1 MNIADAKE
9 QIKDSVEAYLLKDD
23 AGMYKITPA
32 RQRPIFL
39 IGAPGI
45 GKTAIMEQ
53 IAQELQ
59 IGIVS
64 YSMTHHTRQSA
75 LGLPRIVHNEFE
87 GFEYDSSEY
96 TMSEIVSSIYDYMS
110 ETGLRA
116 GILFL
121 DEINCVSET
130 LYPSMLQFLQ
140 FKTFGRHRIPHD
152 WIIVCAGNPPEYN
165 KSVHE
170 FDIVTLDRLREI
182 EVEPEYAAWK
192 RYATQKGIHPAVTT
206 FLEAKPDCFYLVQS
220 KPGGGK
226 SFVTARGWE
235 DLAEAIALY
244 EEMGKPISRDLIGQF
259 LRDDDIADSFSVY
272 YNLFD
277 KYRSDY
283 QIMSILLAVC
293 LLTGIVG
300 CRKKEQK
307 ADAKYTIYQINQ
319 SGTALV
325 PKDYDGTGKSVDEE
339 VKGMLSALQ
348 KCDDEVKAQAALPKK
363 VKLERYTLEDEKLI
377 LYYNAAY
384 GKMDTVREV
393 LCRAAL
399 VRSLTQIDGV
409 DLVMICVDGTPLTDK
424 KGNTYGYQ
432 QAEDFVQNTGSS
444 INSFQEMKLTLYY
457 ADSSGEKLQKEEDTV
472 RYNSNE
478 SKERVVVEQL
488 MRGPSNNRL
497 LATIPKGT
505 KLLGVSIKDHICYL
519 NFDEGLRNIAPG
531 VSPETVIYSIVNS
544 VIDGGN
550 VSEVQISINGDSS
563 IVYQE
568 SIKLDEPLSRNQ
580 EMIKE
585 D

>member
-1 MNIADAKE
+1 MRRMK
-9 QIKDSVEAYLLKDD
+9 
-23 AGMYKITPA
+23 KI
-32 RQRPIFL
+32 
-39 IGAPGI
+39 
-45 GKTAIMEQ
+45 
-53 IAQELQ
+53 
-59 IGIVS
+59 
-64 YSMTHHTRQSA
+64 
-75 LGLPRIVHNEFE
+75 
-87 GFEYDSSEY
+87 
-96 TMSEIVSSIYDYMS
+96 
-110 ETGLRA
+110 
-116 GILFL
+116 
-121 DEINCVSET
+121 
-130 LYPSMLQFLQ
+130 
-140 FKTFGRHRIPHD
+140 
-152 WIIVCAGNPPEYN
+152 
-165 KSVHE
+165 
-170 FDIVTLDRLREI
+170 
-182 EVEPEYAAWK
+182 
-192 RYATQKGIHPAVTT
+192 
-206 FLEAKPDCFYLVQS
+206 
-220 KPGGGK
+220 
-226 SFVTARGWE
+226 
-235 DLAEAIALY
+235 
-244 EEMGKPISRDLIGQF
+244 
-259 LRDDDIADSFSVY
+259 
-272 YNLFD
+272 
-277 KYRSDY
+277 Y
-283 QIMSILLAVC
+283 QIISILLAMC
-293 LLTGIVG
+293 LLTSIVG

-348 KCDDEVKAQAALPKK
+348 KCDDEVKAQ
-363 VKLERYTLEDEKLI
+363 
-377 LYYNAAY
+377 AAY

-457 ADSSGEKLQKEEDTV
+457 ADPSGEKLQKEEDTV

>member
-1 MNIADAKE
+1 MRRMK
-9 QIKDSVEAYLLKDD
+9 
-23 AGMYKITPA
+23 KI
-32 RQRPIFL
+32 
-39 IGAPGI
+39 
-45 GKTAIMEQ
+45 
-53 IAQELQ
+53 
-59 IGIVS
+59 
-64 YSMTHHTRQSA
+64 
-75 LGLPRIVHNEFE
+75 
-87 GFEYDSSEY
+87 
-96 TMSEIVSSIYDYMS
+96 
-110 ETGLRA
+110 
-116 GILFL
+116 
-121 DEINCVSET
+121 
-130 LYPSMLQFLQ
+130 
-140 FKTFGRHRIPHD
+140 
-152 WIIVCAGNPPEYN
+152 
-165 KSVHE
+165 
-170 FDIVTLDRLREI
+170 
-182 EVEPEYAAWK
+182 
-192 RYATQKGIHPAVTT
+192 
-206 FLEAKPDCFYLVQS
+206 
-220 KPGGGK
+220 
-226 SFVTARGWE
+226 
-235 DLAEAIALY
+235 
-244 EEMGKPISRDLIGQF
+244 
-259 LRDDDIADSFSVY
+259 
-272 YNLFD
+272 
-277 KYRSDY
+277 Y
-283 QIMSILLAVC
+283 QIISILLAVC
-293 LLTGIVG
+293 LLTGVVG

-384 GKMDTVREV
+384 G
-393 LCRAAL
+393 
-399 VRSLTQIDGV
+399 V

-444 INSFQEMKLTLYY
+444 INSFQEMKLTLCY

>member
-1 MNIADAKE
+1 M
-9 QIKDSVEAYLLKDD
+9 
-23 AGMYKITPA
+23 
-32 RQRPIFL
+32 
-39 IGAPGI
+39 
-45 GKTAIMEQ
+45 
-53 IAQELQ
+53 
-59 IGIVS
+59 
-64 YSMTHHTRQSA
+64 
-75 LGLPRIVHNEFE
+75 
-87 GFEYDSSEY
+87 
-96 TMSEIVSSIYDYMS
+96 
-110 ETGLRA
+110 
-116 GILFL
+116 
-121 DEINCVSET
+121 
-130 LYPSMLQFLQ
+130 
-140 FKTFGRHRIPHD
+140 
-152 WIIVCAGNPPEYN
+152 
-165 KSVHE
+165 
-170 FDIVTLDRLREI
+170 
-182 EVEPEYAAWK
+182 
-192 RYATQKGIHPAVTT
+192 
-206 FLEAKPDCFYLVQS
+206 
-220 KPGGGK
+220 
-226 SFVTARGWE
+226 
-235 DLAEAIALY
+235 
-244 EEMGKPISRDLIGQF
+244 
-259 LRDDDIADSFSVY
+259 
-272 YNLFD
+272 
-277 KYRSDY
+277 
-283 QIMSILLAVC
+283 
-293 LLTGIVG
+293 
-300 CRKKEQK
+300 
-307 ADAKYTIYQINQ
+307 
-319 SGTALV
+319 
-325 PKDYDGTGKSVDEE
+325 DEE

-444 INSFQEMKLTLYY
+444 I
-457 ADSSGEKLQKEEDTV
+457 GEKLQKEEDTV

-568 SIKLDEPLSRNQ
+568 SIKLDEPLSRIQ

>member
-1 MNIADAKE
+1 MRRDAKREE
-9 QIKDSVEAYLLKDD
+9 QTGRLL
-23 AGMYKITPA
+23 AAVVLAAMLTV
-32 RQRPIFL
+32 L
-39 IGAPGI
+39 CGI
-45 GKTAIMEQ
+45 IHQ
-53 IAQELQ
+53 
-59 IGIVS
+59 
-64 YSMTHHTRQSA
+64 
-75 LGLPRIVHNEFE
+75 
-87 GFEYDSSEY
+87 
-96 TMSEIVSSIYDYMS
+96 
-110 ETGLRA
+110 
-116 GILFL
+116 
-121 DEINCVSET
+121 
-130 LYPSMLQFLQ
+130 LY
-140 FKTFGRHRIPHD
+140 HR
-152 WIIVCAGNPPEYN
+152 
-165 KSVHE
+165 
-170 FDIVTLDRLREI
+170 
-182 EVEPEYAAWK
+182 EYAE
-192 RYATQKGIHPAVTT
+192 TDTPN
-206 FLEAKPDCFYLVQS
+206 DCF
-220 KPGGGK
+220 
-226 SFVTARGWE
+226 
-235 DLAEAIALY
+235 
-244 EEMGKPISRDLIGQF
+244 
-259 LRDDDIADSFSVY
+259 
-272 YNLFD
+272 
-277 KYRSDY
+277 
-283 QIMSILLAVC
+283 AVSAA
-293 LLTGIVG
+293 TG
-300 CRKKEQK
+300 E
-307 ADAKYTIYQINQ
+307 T
-319 SGTALV
+319 
-325 PKDYDGTGKSVDEE
+325 
-339 VKGMLSALQ
+339 
-348 KCDDEVKAQAALPKK
+348 ALPKMVCLTFDDGPSK
-363 VKLERYTLEDEKLI
+363 NTVPILEILDREQVPATFFVCAQDANERYLPLVADIAAAGHQIALHSATHQYSKIYASTDAFWQDIKALRQALEDEKLI

>member
-1 MNIADAKE
+1 MK
-9 QIKDSVEAYLLKDD
+9 
-23 AGMYKITPA
+23 KI
-32 RQRPIFL
+32 
-39 IGAPGI
+39 
-45 GKTAIMEQ
+45 
-53 IAQELQ
+53 
-59 IGIVS
+59 
-64 YSMTHHTRQSA
+64 
-75 LGLPRIVHNEFE
+75 
-87 GFEYDSSEY
+87 
-96 TMSEIVSSIYDYMS
+96 
-110 ETGLRA
+110 
-116 GILFL
+116 
-121 DEINCVSET
+121 
-130 LYPSMLQFLQ
+130 
-140 FKTFGRHRIPHD
+140 
-152 WIIVCAGNPPEYN
+152 
-165 KSVHE
+165 
-170 FDIVTLDRLREI
+170 
-182 EVEPEYAAWK
+182 
-192 RYATQKGIHPAVTT
+192 
-206 FLEAKPDCFYLVQS
+206 
-220 KPGGGK
+220 
-226 SFVTARGWE
+226 
-235 DLAEAIALY
+235 
-244 EEMGKPISRDLIGQF
+244 
-259 LRDDDIADSFSVY
+259 
-272 YNLFD
+272 
-277 KYRSDY
+277 Y
-283 QIMSILLAVC
+283 QIISILLAVC

-300 CRKKEQK
+300 CSKKEQK

-505 KLLGVSIKDHICYL
+505 KLLGASIKDHICYL

-550 VSEVQISINGDSS
+550 VSEVQISINGDSC